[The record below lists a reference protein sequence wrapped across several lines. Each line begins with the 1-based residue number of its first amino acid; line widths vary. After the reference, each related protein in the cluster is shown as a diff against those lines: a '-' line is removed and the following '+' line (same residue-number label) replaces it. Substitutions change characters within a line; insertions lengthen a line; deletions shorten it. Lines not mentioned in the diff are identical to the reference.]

1 MLIATYVINLDMST
15 ERLGLISSRL
25 DALDIP
31 FERVV
36 AFDGRKLDMATV
48 DGYDADR
55 AVQYMGRRLV
65 GGEIGCYRSHLAAAE
80 RFLASD
86 ARYAL
91 VLEDDAQ
98 LLCNPKML
106 LAEALPDL
114 DAADPDWLL
123 LNIGNN
129 KLKYTSFMSRYN
141 LDDRDYVLVA
151 AHYFPMTTSA
161 IVWSREGARRFVE
174 EHRSIFAPVDNYF
187 RYWLTREGHGY
198 SFWPAPVTTTDAAS
212 IIDASASASRQKADR
227 KWNYGFLR
235 YRRFVGEKL
244 IAIGKK
250 WRFRAQH
257 GFGPHLSSKIILQP
271 SRQSQ
276 PVPDP

>member
-15 ERLGLISSRL
+15 ERLDLIGSRL

-31 FERVV
+31 FERVA

-55 AVQYMGRRLV
+55 AMRYMGRWLV
-65 GGEIGCYRSHLAAAE
+65 GGEIGCYRSHLSVAE

-114 DAADPDWLL
+114 DAMDPDWLL
-123 LNIGNN
+123 VNIGNN
-129 KLKYTSFMSRYN
+129 KLKHASYRSRYN
-141 LDDRDYVLVA
+141 LADHDYALVA

-212 IIDASASASRQKADR
+212 IIDASGSAYRQKVNR
-227 KWNYGFLR
+227 KWNYGLLR
-235 YRRFVGEKL
+235 QKRLVEEKL

-250 WRFRAQH
+250 WRFRARH
-257 GFGPHLSSKIILQP
+257 GFGLRLSSKTILQP
-271 SRQSQ
+271 SRRSQ